1 MGRITRRELLLGGLG
16 AAGAMACG
24 MPGCA
29 PSPSRKAGL
38 IDDYTPPDLGLA
50 GRAPSVP
57 VALQRC
63 ESYEPRLLR
72 ERLDR
77 ALDLIGGIGDLVRGR
92 TVTVKLNLTG
102 FMEDCCGRSAHRT
115 FHTHPGVVAALCAHL
130 ADRGAKQIVLVEGF
144 YFREPCEEFLGKNGW
159 DVAAIKSAGAQKVA
173 FENTRN
179 RGAWGSY
186 SRLKVPGKGF
196 LYPAFEVNA
205 RYEKTDVF
213 VSLAKMK
220 ENRATRITLGA
231 KNLIGVLPQSLYG
244 EGAPDE
250 DSLNARGP
258 TVHDGTAAAT
268 TGVPDDN
275 GFKPPAG
282 ELPWMFRVPRVTAD
296 ISRARP
302 IDLVVV
308 DGIETIAG
316 GEGPWQPDV
325 RIVEPRLLLAGRNVA
340 CADAVGSAVMGF
352 EPRTPHLEEPFPGE
366 NHLEL
371 LASAGVGTN
380 DVRRIDVR
388 GLSVRQALCP
398 FDKA

>member
-1 MGRITRRELLLGGLG
+1 MGKITRRELLLGGLG
-16 AAGAMACG
+16 AAGCLAGGAL
-24 MPGCA
+24 GCA
-29 PSPSRKAGL
+29 PAATRKRVL
-38 IDDYTPPDLGLA
+38 IGDYTPPDLGLA
-50 GRAPSVP
+50 AKAPSVP

-72 ERLDR
+72 ERLDK
-77 ALDLIGGIGDLVRGR
+77 ALDLIGGIGDLVRGK

-102 FMEDCCGRSAHRT
+102 FIEDCCGRSAHRT
-115 FHTHPGVVAALCAHL
+115 YHTHPSVTAALCAHL
-130 ADRGAKQIVLVEGF
+130 ADKGARQIVLVESF
-144 YFREPCEEFLGKNGW
+144 YYREPCEAFLKENGW
-159 DVAAIKSAGAQKVA
+159 DVAAIKSAGAQKVT

-186 SRLKVPGKGF
+186 SRLKVPGTGF

-213 VSLAKMK
+213 ISLAKMK
-220 ENRATRITLGA
+220 ENKSTRITLGA

-250 DSLNARGP
+250 DNLSARGP
-258 TVHDGTAAAT
+258 TVHNGNADPIP
-268 TGVPDDN
+268 GVPGDN
-275 GFKPPAG
+275 GFQPPAG
-282 ELPWMFRVPRVTAD
+282 ELPWMFRVPRTTAD

-308 DGIETIAG
+308 DGIETVAG
-316 GEGPWQPDV
+316 GEGPWQPEV
-325 RIVEPRLLLAGRNVA
+325 RVVEPKLLLVGRNVA

-352 EPRTPHLEEPFPGE
+352 DPTTPHLEDPFPGE

-380 DVRRIDVR
+380 DPARIDVR
-388 GLSVRQALCP
+388 GLSVKQALCP

>member
-1 MGRITRRELLLGGLG
+1 MAKITRRDLLLGGLG
-16 AAGAMACG
+16 AVGGAL
-24 MPGCA
+24 GCA
-29 PSPSRKAGL
+29 KARKRVL
-38 IDDYTPPDLGLA
+38 IGDYTPPDLGLSA
-50 GRAPSVP
+50 KAPSVP

-63 ESYEPRLLR
+63 GSYEPRLLR
-72 ERLDR
+72 ERLDK
-77 ALDLIGGIGDLVRGR
+77 ALDLIGGIGGLVRGK

-102 FMEDCCGRSAHRT
+102 FIEDCCGRPAHRT
-115 FHTHPGVVAALCAHL
+115 FHTHPSVTAALCAHL
-130 ADRGAKQIVLVEGF
+130 ADKGAQQIVLAESF
-144 YFREPCEEFLGKNGW
+144 YYREPCEEFLKANGW
-159 DVAAIKSAGAQKVA
+159 DVAAIRSAGAQKVV

-186 SRLKVPGKGF
+186 SRLKVPGTGF

-213 VSLAKMK
+213 ISLAKMK
-220 ENRATRITLGA
+220 ENKSTRITLGA

-250 DSLNARGP
+250 DNLRARGP
-258 TVHDGTAAAT
+258 TVHNGDADPIP
-268 TGVPDDN
+268 GVPGDN
-275 GFKPPAG
+275 GFQPPAG

-316 GEGPWQPDV
+316 GEGPWQHDA
-325 RIVEPRLLLAGRNVA
+325 RIVEPRLLMAGRNVA

-352 EPRTPHLEEPFPGE
+352 DPMTPHLEDPFPGE

-380 DVRRIDVR
+380 DPGRIDVR
-388 GLSVRQALCP
+388 GLSIKQALCP

>member
-1 MGRITRRELLLGGLG
+1 MTKITRRDLLLGGLG
-16 AAGAMACG
+16 AAGGAL
-24 MPGCA
+24 GCA
-29 PSPSRKAGL
+29 RSRKTEIPDG
-38 IDDYTPPDLGLA
+38 YVVPDLGLA
-50 GRAPSVP
+50 GKAPAAP

-72 ERLDR
+72 ERLDK
-77 ALDLIGGIGDLVRGR
+77 ALDLIGGIGDLVRGK

-102 FMEDCCGRSAHRT
+102 FTEECCGRSAERT
-115 FHTHPGVVAALCAHL
+115 YHTHPAVTAALCAHL
-130 ADRGAKQIVLVEGF
+130 ADQGARQIVLVESF
-144 YFREPCEEFLGKNGW
+144 YFRETCEEFLGKTGW
-159 DVAAIKSAGAQKVA
+159 NPAAIKSAGAQKVV

-186 SRLKVPGKGF
+186 SRLKVPGKAF
-196 LYPAFEVNA
+196 LYPSFDVNA

-213 VSLAKMK
+213 ISLAKMK
-220 ENRATRITLGA
+220 ENKSTRITLGA

-244 EGAPDE
+244 VGAPDE
-250 DSLNARGP
+250 ENLQARGP
-258 TVHDGTAAAT
+258 TVHDG
-268 TGVPDDN
+268 GVPMPSGVPGDN
-275 GFKPPAG
+275 GFEPPGWEPA
-282 ELPWMFRVPRVTAD
+282 WRFRVPRSTAD
-296 ISRARP
+296 ITRARP

-316 GEGPWQPDV
+316 GEGPWQNDARV
-325 RIVEPRLLLAGRNVA
+325 VEPRLLMVGRNVV

-352 EPRTPHLEEPFPGE
+352 DPATPHLEEPFPGE

-380 DVRRIDVR
+380 DLRRIDVR
-388 GLSVRQALCP
+388 GLSVKQALCP